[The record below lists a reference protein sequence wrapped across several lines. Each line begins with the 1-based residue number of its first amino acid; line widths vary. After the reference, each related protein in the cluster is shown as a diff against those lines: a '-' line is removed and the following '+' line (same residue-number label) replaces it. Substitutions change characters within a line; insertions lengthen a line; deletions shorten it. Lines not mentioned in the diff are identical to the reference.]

1 MAGKNRKARTKDTL
15 DMYKLG
21 IGRLRNQPSSQNAV
35 GYCHY
40 KLHKGFLSWKAVKSH
55 DCLGKQC
62 PYLERYTDRPVWIQ
76 WRKAQARKKAL
87 KQKRKEARC
96 G

>member
-21 IGRLRNQPSSQNAV
+21 IGRLRNQPSPQNAI

-40 KLHKGFLSWKAVKSH
+40 KLHRGVSVVESSKVARLLRETVSLF
-55 DCLGKQC
+55 GK
-62 PYLERYTDRPVWIQ
+62 VS
-76 WRKAQARKKAL
+76 
-87 KQKRKEARC
+87 